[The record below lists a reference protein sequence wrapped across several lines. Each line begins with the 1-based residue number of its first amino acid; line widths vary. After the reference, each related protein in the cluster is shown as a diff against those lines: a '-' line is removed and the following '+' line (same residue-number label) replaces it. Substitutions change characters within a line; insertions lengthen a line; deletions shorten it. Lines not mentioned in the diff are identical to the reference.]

1 MVVKSLYKNEAFEWI
16 DIQDMKYE
24 NISEISK
31 QHKINI
37 FYLKDCIN
45 ANHLPKAEDSGEIK
59 FILTR
64 MSSEPGNKFLN
75 SINDISTK
83 VGIFIKENLV
93 LTIHR
98 VDNERIEK
106 LSEELQNGTFQAAN
120 PYRIALELGLG
131 ILKSYRKENINLL
144 EKMEKIEKIEND
156 IFINTDSS
164 SKEIKRLYRLKRR
177 ASLNL
182 KLLSISKEWV
192 YFYKKLPIG
201 KIEFNDLKDTYTEV
215 MSGFEYLNSQS
226 TSLISLFLA
235 LSDQRNNESMKI
247 LAVYS
252 AYFLPITFLASLYG
266 MNFQEMFGIDH
277 EYGFYWMLGIMVVIV
292 IVTSIFM
299 KRKNVK

>member
-31 QHKINI
+31 QYKINI

-120 PYRIALELGLG
+120 PYRRALELGLG

-144 EKMEKIEKIEND
+144 EKMEKIEND

-215 MSGFEYLNSQS
+215 MSGFEHLNSQS
-226 TSLISLFLA
+226 TNLISMFLA

>member
-1 MVVKSLYKNEAFEWI
+1 MIVKSLYKNDAFEWV

-31 QHKINI
+31 QYKINI

-98 VDNERIEK
+98 VDNERIKK

-144 EKMEKIEKIEND
+144 EKMEKIEND

-164 SKEIKRLYRLKRR
+164 SKEIKRLYRLK
-177 ASLNL
+177 A
-182 KLLSISKEWV
+182 
-192 YFYKKLPIG
+192 G
-201 KIEFNDLKDTYTEV
+201 
-215 MSGFEYLNSQS
+215 
-226 TSLISLFLA
+226 
-235 LSDQRNNESMKI
+235 ES
-247 LAVYS
+247 
-252 AYFLPITFLASLYG
+252 
-266 MNFQEMFGIDH
+266 
-277 EYGFYWMLGIMVVIV
+277 
-292 IVTSIFM
+292 
-299 KRKNVK
+299 